1 MALSRH
7 RIVLVDRRDWRIVR
21 SWDGVADA
29 AADLEISKA
38 AVYKHCLRKTVS
50 PTSLHVIRYADDCK
64 LADEP
69 RDGTRSSLV
78 LVTWLEDGTTYVFP
92 SKTEAGRALLVSCT
106 AIEHA
111 IRRKRPIAGKYR
123 VQLIPEGSAARK
135 AER

>member
-7 RIVLVDRRDWRIVR
+7 RIVLVDRRDWRIDR

-29 AADLEISKA
+29 AGALGISKA
-38 AVYKHCLRKTVS
+38 AVYKHCLGKTVS
-50 PTSLHVIRYADDCK
+50 PTSLQVIRYLDDCE

-78 LVTWLEDGTTYVFP
+78 LVTWLEDGTAYVFP

-123 VQLIPEGSAARK
+123 VQLVHEGFMSKEAGR
-135 AER
+135 

>member
-7 RIVLVDRRDWRIVR
+7 RIVLIDRRDWHIDRN
-21 SWDGVADA
+21 WHGVADA
-29 AADLEISKA
+29 AEALEISKA

-50 PTSLHVIRYADDCK
+50 PTSLQVIRYLDDCK

-78 LVTWLEDGTTYVFP
+78 MVTWLEDGTVYVFP

-106 AIEHA
+106 AIKHA
-111 IRRKRPIAGKYR
+111 IRRKRPIAGRYR
-123 VQLIPEGSAARK
+123 VQLVPEGSVTRRAGR
-135 AER
+135 